1 MNTRVR
7 SITRE
12 LKLHGFLLG
21 SILAVMW
28 GLEIVDL
35 YALRGALDVYGIHPR
50 ETDKLV
56 GIAFAPFL
64 HGNLA
69 HLMSNTVPLV
79 IFGWII
85 MLHQVR
91 DFFIVSLISLLV
103 GGAGTWLVGAPGSV
117 HIGASGVVFGL
128 FGFLLLRGWFRRS
141 IGSILLSVGIFL
153 LYGGIL
159 WGVLPTQPGVSWEGH
174 LFGFAGG
181 VLAARLLAGR
191 DRRRVARDR
200 AAAEATRPVVPAV

>member
-1 MNTRVR
+1 MNTQVR
-7 SITRE
+7 TIGRA

-21 SILAVMW
+21 GILAVMW

-35 YALRGALDVYGIHPR
+35 YALGGALDAYGIHPR
-50 ETDKLV
+50 ETDKV
-56 GIAFAPFL
+56 AGIAFAPFL

-69 HLMSNTVPLV
+69 HLMSNTIPFL

-91 DFFIVSLISLLV
+91 DFFFVGLLSALV

-117 HIGASGVVFGL
+117 HIGASGVVFGF
-128 FGFLLLRGWFRRS
+128 FGF
-141 IGSILLSVGIFL
+141 LLSVGIFVMD
-153 LYGGIL
+153 GGIR
-159 WGVLPTQPGVSWEGH
+159 WGVLPSQPGVSWEGH

-181 VLAARLLAGR
+181 VLAARMLAGR
-191 DRRRVARDR
+191 DRRRMAREQ
-200 AAAEATRPVVPAV
+200 AAAAAQPAMSV

>member
-1 MNTRVR
+1 MNTQVR
-7 SITRE
+7 SIASE
-12 LKLHGFLLG
+12 LKLHAFLLA

-35 YALRGALDVYGIHPR
+35 YALGGALDAYGIHPR

-69 HLMSNTVPLV
+69 HLMGNSIPLL

-91 DFFIVSLISLLV
+91 DFFTVATLSTLVSGV
-103 GGAGTWLVGAPGSV
+103 GTWLVGAPGSV

-141 IGSILLSVGIFL
+141 IGSILLSLAVFGM
-153 LYGGIL
+153 YGGIL

-181 VLAARLLAGR
+181 VLAARILAGR
-191 DRRRVARDR
+191 DRRQLAREQ
-200 AAAEATRPVVPAV
+200 ALQPALPAV